1 MTTGLHS
8 PRYVRAR
15 FPVNLSLPAGDPEFF
30 QAAAEA
36 VRHEYRSSVRWK
48 RLTCRKVERLQS
60 HEDDTIFILDVGHS
74 IEFDWTWEGAVAH
87 RPPNPGHFDG
97 EVDATDDFTG
107 VPFDG
112 DHSES
117 RRAVWTGDV
126 VEVDETNGRLF
137 VSMSNPSRPPCRGTF
152 FVRPFEFLAFLY
164 SLFCKADSS
173 DLRKELSARLN
184 AARGGVHPAV
194 GGPSCGLKAFE
205 PMWGHSWAVLWGPPG
220 CGKTTNV
227 GRQVAACLAS
237 DERILVVSTTNKAT
251 DAAALA
257 IGKAAV
263 ATSPLAAQEGRI
275 LRIGKGA
282 DYENYKS
289 NALAGMLR
297 GTETELLRQIGSAT
311 RELEK
316 SPTHEQRAVLRRNL
330 QDLRRQIKDSSFNVF
345 ASPDVKVVVATAFK
359 AISLL
364 SDPAVRSMA
373 VAGEAPFTTLI
384 VDEAGLISRAVVAGL
399 SLLAS
404 RRLVVVGDAK
414 QLAPISKISRVLP
427 NSQAVWLASSCLT
440 HLQRL
445 DTVGRAVHLLREQHR
460 MHPQVSRVVSHY
472 QYDGA
477 LCDGPS
483 VLARKAELPTLLTNH
498 PRAVWY
504 VLDED
509 GQDLPSI
516 RAERGQGGRSW
527 MRPATREVLGKLF
540 ADPEVRMTRGLFVTP
555 FKAQARD
562 IAAYFAAEQ
571 LEGWSAGTV
580 HSRQGTEA
588 DIVIFDTVNAGSCGW
603 PYDEWKRLVNVGL
616 SRAKEFV
623 LLLAS
628 RAEMNGPYLSPL
640 LDHLAPRVA
649 RRTGRNISW
658 LEVPAKSP
666 RRSEEPSS
674 RQPDALGGQIALRKS
689 LRPVMSKEQQ
699 RLCGLSVD
707 GKPRLVRGVAGS
719 GKTWVLAHW
728 LQKTVQNLSDRPDA
742 RVWAVYANQA
752 LRRLIE
758 DTIEEAWRVDGGSGR
773 SPLERVQLIH
783 AKYLLQDLFREQ
795 RFVWR
800 GDEWDYNAQAAEYLN
815 QVPFEQVE
823 PRCDAMFIDEAQDMG
838 PDMLKLL
845 SALVR
850 PTDPANP
857 SARAIHIFYDDA
869 QNIRG
874 CPRPKW
880 SDIGLGMRGRSTVMK
895 ESFRSTRPITEF
907 ALNVLYRLQP
917 PDSDADHKELVDLGL
932 IEQVMR
938 KSDPWWHVR
947 FNQVEGPTPIL
958 RKYGSLEQ
966 QVGALGSQIV
976 DWISKDGVRP
986 SDICIVSLDRSFLS
1000 RVDREIGPKLR
1011 KLNVQIVRDPGHGD
1025 ARDANSIVVS
1035 TTAAYKGYEAEV
1047 VVIGGVERF
1056 IAKGRILPN
1065 NLYVAM
1071 TRARSVL
1078 AIYAYDKK
1086 DARPEAQKILV
1097 TLQQCLDALLDRPH
1111 VEQEVSN
1118 RDDFEDLLPRLGTA
1132 SDTLKRE
1139 WLGKLWK
1146 SYMIHQE
1153 PITAAD
1159 GEILAEPLFWFQVDD
1174 RMFACF
1180 GGEDPGSHVRH
1191 KLEDYGIEL
1200 IEVGQQLPCSAHD
1213 NEPLE
1218 ATRSEPPLG
1227 SPEKPPSGPISCRR
1241 ASDPSQSPGENV
1253 QCERCTKES
1262 RMKGERYCKEC
1273 RKAVLTELKENG
1285 YLTRA
1290 PLYPGAWAPPQSPGQ
1305 REGMSEGSSPGQDNA
1320 IRAWEGD

>member
-1 MTTGLHS
+1 L
-8 PRYVRAR
+8 
-15 FPVNLSLPAGDPEFF
+15 E
-30 QAAAEA
+30 
-36 VRHEYRSSVRWK
+36 
-48 RLTCRKVERLQS
+48 
-60 HEDDTIFILDVGHS
+60 
-74 IEFDWTWEGAVAH
+74 
-87 RPPNPGHFDG
+87 
-97 EVDATDDFTG
+97 
-107 VPFDG
+107 
-112 DHSES
+112 
-117 RRAVWTGDV
+117 
-126 VEVDETNGRLF
+126 
-137 VSMSNPSRPPCRGTF
+137 
-152 FVRPFEFLAFLY
+152 
-164 SLFCKADSS
+164 
-173 DLRKELSARLN
+173 
-184 AARGGVHPAV
+184 
-194 GGPSCGLKAFE
+194 
-205 PMWGHSWAVLWGPPG
+205 
-220 CGKTTNV
+220 
-227 GRQVAACLAS
+227 S

-263 ATSPLAAQEGRI
+263 ATSPRAVHEGRI

-282 DYENYKS
+282 DYDNYKS
-289 NALAGMLR
+289 NELSGLLR
-297 GTETELLRQIGSAT
+297 GTETELLRQIGSAK

-316 SPTHEQRAVLRRNL
+316 SLTYEQRAVLQRHL
-330 QDLRRQIKDSSFNVF
+330 QDLRRQMKDSSFNVF
-345 ASPDVKVVVATAFK
+345 SSPDVKVVVATAFK
-359 AISLL
+359 AINLL

-373 VAGEAPFTTLI
+373 VAGVAPFTTVL
-384 VDEAGLISRAVVAGL
+384 VDEAGLMSRAVVAGL

-404 RRLVVVGDAK
+404 RRLVVIGDAK

-427 NSQAVWLASSCLT
+427 NSQAAWLASSCLT

-445 DTVGRAVHLLREQHR
+445 DAVGRAVHLLREQHR

-472 QYDGA
+472 QYEGA
-477 LCDGPS
+477 LCDGAS
-483 VLARKAELPTLLTNH
+483 VVGRKAELPTLLADH

-509 GQDLPSI
+509 GQDLASI
-516 RAERGQGGRSW
+516 RAERGPGGRSW

-540 ADPEVRMTRGLFVTP
+540 ADPELRKVRGLFLTP

-562 IAAYFAAEQ
+562 IARIFAAEQ
-571 LEGWSAGTV
+571 LDGWSARTV
-580 HSRQGTEA
+580 HARQGTEA
-588 DIVIFDTVNAGSCGW
+588 DVVVFDTVNAGSCGW
-603 PYDEWKRLVNVGL
+603 QADEWKRLVNVGL
-616 SRAKEFV
+616 SRAREFV

-640 LDHLAPRVA
+640 LDHLAPRVV
-649 RRTGRNISW
+649 RRAGRNVSW
-658 LEVPAKSP
+658 VEVPAQTSW
-666 RRSEEPSS
+666 RSDEPSFW
-674 RQPDALGGQIALRKS
+674 QPDVLGGQIARRKS

-699 RLCGLSVD
+699 RLCGFSID

-728 LQKTVQNLSDRPDA
+728 LQKTVQSLSVRPDA

-758 DTIEEAWRVDGGSGR
+758 DTIQEAWRADGGSGR
-773 SPLERVQLIH
+773 SPLECVQLLH
-783 AKYLLQDLFREQ
+783 VKYLLQDLFREQ
-795 RFVWR
+795 RLLWH
-800 GDEWDYNAQAAEYLN
+800 GDEWDYNAQAAEYLKH
-815 QVPFEQVE
+815 VPFEQVTH
-823 PRCDAMFIDEAQDMG
+823 RCHAMFIDEAQDMG
-838 PDMLKLL
+838 PETLKLL
-845 SALVR
+845 SALVE
-850 PTDPANP
+850 PTDPENP
-857 SARAIHIFYDDA
+857 SARAIYIFYDDA

-932 IEQVMR
+932 IEQVSR
-938 KSDPWWHVR
+938 QSSPWWHVR
-947 FNQVEGPTPIL
+947 FNQVEGPTPIF

-966 QVGALGSQIV
+966 QVEALGSQIM

-986 SDICIVSLDRSFLS
+986 CDICILSNDHAFLN
-1000 RVDREIGPKLR
+1000 RVDREIGPRLR
-1011 KLNVQIVRDPGHGD
+1011 GLNVQIVRDPGQGD
-1025 ARDANSIVVS
+1025 ARDPNAIVVS
-1035 TTAAYKGYEAEV
+1035 TSFSFKGYEAEV

-1056 IAKGRILPN
+1056 IAKGQILPN

-1086 DARPEAQKILV
+1086 DARPEAQKILL
-1097 TLQQCLDALLDRPH
+1097 TLQQCLDALLDRPQ

-1146 SYMIHQE
+1146 SYLIHQE

-1174 RMFACF
+1174 RLFACF
-1180 GGEDPGSHVRH
+1180 GGDDPGSHARH

-1200 IEVGQQLPCSAHD
+1200 FEVGQECPCSANND
-1213 NEPLE
+1213 GPLG
-1218 ATRSEPPLG
+1218 AIRSEPPLDSRATTLPG
-1227 SPEKPPSGPISCRR
+1227 PTSGQR
-1241 ASDPSQSPGENV
+1241 ASAQPPAENV

-1273 RKAVLTELKENG
+1273 RKAVLSELKENG

-1290 PLYPGAWAPPQSPGQ
+1290 PLYPGAWSPPRPPGQ
-1305 REGMSEGSSPGQDNA
+1305 REDTSEGSSPGQDNA